1 VKLPRRRARRV
12 EHEQR
17 AETLNRRT
25 PVGLLLRF
33 LVKTVIL
40 GWVVKLLG
48 RFFPILLRLARL
60 WR

>member
-1 VKLPRRRARRV
+1 V
-12 EHEQR
+12 HEQR
-17 AETLNRRT
+17 VETLNRRT

>member
-1 VKLPRRRARRV
+1 VKLRLRRARKV
-12 EHEQR
+12 GHEQR
-17 AETLNRRT
+17 VETLNRRT
-25 PVGLLLRF
+25 PVFLLLRF

-40 GWVVKLLG
+40 GWVIKLLG